1 MEFFILEGVLNKAVI
16 NIVNIY
22 GQIIPVKIQNSKID
36 LSSYPD
42 GIYFIQIVN
51 SEKNVYSKKIDFK

>member
-1 MEFFILEGVLNKAVI
+1 MLYTVYK

-22 GQIIPVKIQNSKID
+22 GQIIPVKVLNSKID
-36 LSSYPD
+36 LSSHPD

-51 SEKNVYSKKIDFK
+51 TEKNVYSKKLILNKNEF